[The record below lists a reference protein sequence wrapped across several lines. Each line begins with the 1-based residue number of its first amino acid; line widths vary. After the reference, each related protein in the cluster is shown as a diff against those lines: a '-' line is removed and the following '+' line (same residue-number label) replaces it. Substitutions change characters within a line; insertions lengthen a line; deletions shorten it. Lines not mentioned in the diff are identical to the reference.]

1 MSSVYPGALD
11 NFTNPAATDLVTA
24 PSHSQQHSDVNDAV
38 EALEAKVGTGSSTPS
53 AGKVLRANG
62 TGSSAWGA
70 VDLTTD
76 VTSVL
81 PIANGGTGGAT
92 AAAAR
97 TALGLSIGT
106 DIEAYNALLAAIAA
120 LASNGLIAR
129 TSSSAAAARTI
140 TAPAAGITVSN
151 GDGVAGNPTIALAND
166 LAALEGLSSTGII
179 VRSATDTAVVRSI
192 VAGSSKLAV
201 TNGDGVAG
209 NPSIDVTEANLTVAN
224 MSDGAAT
231 GTGNIVRA
239 SGATLT
245 APRLANGGFIA
256 DNNGN
261 EGIVLVTTASA
272 ITYIEITPG
281 ATGVA
286 AKIKAAGETNVNL
299 SLDAA
304 GTGNI
309 LPQKGV
315 VNKVVALSDGANIAT
330 DASLGNIFTVTL
342 GGNRTMDNPSNAV
355 DGQII
360 LYLLKQDG
368 TGSRTITWGANF
380 RGSTDVAL
388 PTLTTTANAA
398 DAVLFIYRSAVTKWD
413 CLSVNKGFAS

>member
-1 MSSVYPGALD
+1 MSSAYPGALD
-11 NFTNPAATDLVTA
+11 TFTNPTATDPVTA
-24 PSHSQQHSDVNDAV
+24 PSHADQHADVNDAV
-38 EALEAKVGTGSSTPS
+38 EAIEAKVGTSSSTPS
-53 AGKVLRANG
+53 AGKVLRATG
-62 TGSSAWGA
+62 TGTSAWGA
-70 VDLTTD
+70 VDLAAD
-76 VTSVL
+76 VTGAL
-81 PIANGGTGGAT
+81 PIANGGTG
-92 AAAAR
+92 AASASAAR
-97 TALGLSIGT
+97 TALGLAIGT
-106 DIEAYNALLAAIAA
+106 DIQGFNALLAAIAA
-120 LASNGLIAR
+120 LASNGIIVR
-129 TSSSAAAARTI
+129 TASGTAAARTI
-140 TAPAAGITVSN
+140 TAGSSKITIGN
-151 GDGVAGNPTIALAND
+151 GDGVSANPTVD
-166 LAALEGLSSTGII
+166 
-179 VRSATDTAVVRSI
+179 
-192 VAGSSKLAV
+192 VA
-201 TNGDGVAG
+201 
-209 NPSIDVTEANLTVAN
+209 EANLTVAN

-261 EGIVLVTTASA
+261 EGIVLITTASA

-286 AKIKAAGETNVNL
+286 AKIKAAGETNVDL

-304 GTGNI
+304 GTGTI
-309 LPQKGV
+309 RPQKGV

-342 GGNRTMDNPSNAV
+342 GGNRTMDNPTNAV

-360 LYLLKQDG
+360 LYKLKQDG
-368 TGSRTITWGANF
+368 TGSRTITWGSNF

-388 PTLTTTANAA
+388 PTLTTTANAV
-398 DAVLFIYRSAVTKWD
+398 DYVLFYYNSAATKWD